1 MAGSSELKQTLTP
14 SLLGDVHKLWFDHLS
29 SEEALILPGW
39 SEMGRWFSRDDTFDK
54 ACV

>member
-14 SLLGDVHKLWFDHLS
+14 SLLDDVHKLWFDHLS
-29 SEEALILPGW
+29 NEEALILPGW
-39 SEMGRWFSRDDTFDK
+39 SEMGKWFSRDEAFDE